1 MNEMFWVIMIVTCM
15 DTMGQKT
22 SPSPTEENVKGIII
36 SLQKYFIMAKL
47 IFHLFLKFVQRFVCN
62 ECNIMGLSIVIFG
75 KLQQKYVYNYC
86 LTNILM
92 NNEVKLHNPKCIMH
106 CFKNVRENSR
116 FCNS

>member
-1 MNEMFWVIMIVTCM
+1 MNEMFWVIMIVTYV
-15 DTMGQKT
+15 DTMTKN
-22 SPSPTEENVKGIII
+22 SENI
-36 SLQKYFIMAKL
+36 SLYQNVF
-47 IFHLFLKFVQRFVCN
+47 FHLFSKFVQRFVCN

-86 LTNILM
+86 LTNILI